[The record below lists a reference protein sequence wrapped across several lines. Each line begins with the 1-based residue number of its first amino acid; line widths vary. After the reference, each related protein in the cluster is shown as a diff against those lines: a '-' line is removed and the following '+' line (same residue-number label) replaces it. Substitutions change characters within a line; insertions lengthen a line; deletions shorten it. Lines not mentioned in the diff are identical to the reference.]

1 MAGRSTSGCGK
12 KTIMLGVPPVE
23 KDALRKK
30 DFTHT
35 LEEYASLDLAVF
47 KVVWWRQEIPE
58 NKRE

>member
-1 MAGRSTSGCGK
+1 
-12 KTIMLGVPPVE
+12 MLGVPPVE